1 MSTTAVQSS
10 TSLRAG
16 TQVSPR
22 GHIGLIVLGAIASGL
37 LLGLLLVLV
46 VLADAPEHE
55 ILGSALFALGA
66 GFVVLAI
73 GSSRFSDQPQ
83 AWALRPGVAT
93 AVVGLAIW
101 ALAPSDHTLT
111 LAGWVWPALLLVLV
125 GWSYRGARRALHN
138 WSRRALLY
146 PSLLVLL
153 LVAAGGAFQTV
164 SAATSTNPAPDRSY
178 LVNGHTLY
186 LHCVGSGE
194 PTVVLFNGL
203 GERTPSWAWVQQSV
217 SSTTRVCAFDRA
229 GEGWSGAAPAPQ
241 DGHQLASDL
250 HQLLRVA
257 HVPGPYVLA
266 GHSVGGVYALVYAEQ
281 YPRQVAGVALIDSA
295 TPYQFDLPDYP
306 GFYSMGRRLYSVM
319 PVFAHAGIARLTAA
333 SEFAAL
339 PDTARHQARAF
350 ASSPREL
357 RADHGDFAELP
368 SVFEQAKALKG
379 LKGKPLAVLTAS
391 VGTQRGW
398 LAAQKRL
405 ATLSTNS
412 ARQSVVG
419 ATHAALLED
428 RRFAA
433 ITGRAISNVVEFA
446 RSGQR

>member
-1 MSTTAVQSS
+1 MSSTAVHSS
-10 TSLRAG
+10 TRLRAE
-16 TQVSPR
+16 TQVCPR

-55 ILGSALFALGA
+55 ILGSALLALGM
-66 GFVVLAI
+66 GFVLLAI

-93 AVVGLAIW
+93 AGMGLATW
-101 ALAPSDHTLT
+101 ALAPSDHSLT
-111 LAGWVWPALLLVLV
+111 LAGWVWPALLVVLV
-125 GWSYRGARRALHN
+125 GWSYRGARRALHS

-153 LVAAGGAFQTV
+153 LIAAGGAFQTV
-164 SAATSTNPAPDRSY
+164 SAATSANPAPDRSY
-178 LVNGHTLY
+178 LVNGHNLY
-186 LHCVGSGE
+186 LHCIGTGE
-194 PTVVLFNGL
+194 PTVMLFNGL

-229 GEGWSGAAPAPQ
+229 GEGWSGGAPARQ
-241 DGHQLASDL
+241 DGHQLAFDL

-257 HVPGPYVLA
+257 RVPGPYVLA

-281 YPRQVAGVALIDSA
+281 YPREVAGVALIDSS

-319 PVFAHAGIARLTAA
+319 PVFAHAGIAQLSAA
-333 SEFAAL
+333 SEFASL
-339 PDTARHQARAF
+339 PDAARRQARAF

-357 RADHGDFAELP
+357 RADHAEFAKLP
-368 SVFEQAKALKG
+368 TVFEQAKALKS
-379 LKGKPLAVLTAS
+379 LNGKPLAVLAAS
-391 VGTQRGW
+391 AGTQRGW
-398 LAAQKRL
+398 VAAQKRL
-405 ATLSTNS
+405 ARLSTNS
-412 ARQSVVG
+412 VQRSVVG

-428 RRFAA
+428 RGFAS
-433 ITGRAISNVVEFA
+433 ITSRAISGVVEFA
-446 RSGQR
+446 RTGHR